1 MRQSVTMTTRRF
13 TLRPISRDDLQ
24 VLADAGLPDGVAGRT
39 AEGAL
44 PPPFVAKRSLSQLQ
58 QGQDELWCRG
68 FYIVRNAD
76 GFVVG
81 GCGFKGAPMCGQ
93 VEIGYGVSPACRNQG
108 AATQAVRV
116 LIRMA
121 FAIEDVVAILAQV
134 NPDNVPSTCI
144 VQKLGFI
151 KGEVETGEGGEP
163 LAQWVLRK

>member
-1 MRQSVTMTTRRF
+1 MSF
-13 TLRPISRDDLQ
+13 TLQPISRADLQ
-24 VLADAGLPDGVAGRT
+24 VLADAGVPDGVAGRT
-39 AEGAL
+39 ADGAL

-58 QGQDELWCRG
+58 QGQEERWCHG
-68 FYIVRNAD
+68 FYIVRDTD

-108 AATQAVRV
+108 AATQAVRE
-116 LIRMA
+116 LIRRA
-121 FAIEDVVAILAQV
+121 FAIEAVTEILAQV

-144 VQKLGFI
+144 VRKLGFV

-163 LAQWVLRK
+163 LTQWALRKPPGQVPAK